1 MRSCAAIGF
10 TFRCEAC
17 ANSFCEDCLPSDVE
31 FLEKVERWEGLGFR
45 YPRNSCYIR
54 CSKACNTY
62 MIGREKEAK
71 ELAKKAKQS
80 KAAMIKSN
88 KK

>member
-1 MRSCAAIGF
+1 MIILF
-10 TFRCEAC
+10 
-17 ANSFCEDCLPSDVE
+17 V
-31 FLEKVERWEGLGFR
+31 
-45 YPRNSCYIR
+45 YR